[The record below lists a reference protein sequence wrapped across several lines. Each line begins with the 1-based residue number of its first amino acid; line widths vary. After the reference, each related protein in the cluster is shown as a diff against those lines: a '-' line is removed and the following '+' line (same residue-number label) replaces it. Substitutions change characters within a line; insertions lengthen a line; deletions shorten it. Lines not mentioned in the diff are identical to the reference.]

1 MRVVERERV
10 LERVL
15 DGVDAGG
22 NAVGTVAAVEGADG
36 VVEGLDLPVGP
47 ALLRDPVEGA
57 VGRELVAV
65 ETLVDGRLELA
76 LDPALVAVVARLRRL
91 AHGVSVMYLCYQCYN
106 ILCYT
111 VSIMYQ
117 CINNV
122 SMYLHC

>member
-1 MRVVERERV
+1 MRVIERERV

-22 NAVGTVAAVEGADG
+22 NAVGTVAAVEGGIG

-91 AHGVSVMYLCYQCYN
+91 AHGVFVLYYNVSMYQCIN
-106 ILCYT
+106 

-117 CINNV
+117 
-122 SMYLHC
+122 